1 LKQFA
6 AVTRE
11 DVMRVAR
18 RHLFPALSCLAASG
32 PVKRADL
39 ARALHGAASKDGA
52 ASLDSATASPAQPLA
67 SA

>member
-1 LKQFA
+1 VSAELHRFPPDNLERLLKQFA

-11 DVMRVAR
+11 DVQRVAQ

-39 ARALHGAASKDGA
+39 ARALH
-52 ASLDSATASPAQPLA
+52 SATG
-67 SA
+67 